1 MTTTTSIIPHLACR
15 HGSEAVTF
23 YEKAFGASPLAI
35 HRTPD
40 GRLMHAALSFG
51 GHMVFVV
58 DEFPEHGG
66 KSPQTLG
73 GTPVTIH
80 MQVSDCD
87 AVFQRAV
94 EAGCL
99 VKMPLEEMFWGD
111 RYGLVED
118 PFGHQWSIAT
128 TVREVTHEEIEKVMA
143 DFPCPENT

>member
-1 MTTTTSIIPHLACR
+1 MSTTTGVIPHLACR
-15 HGSEAVTF
+15 NANEAVTF
-23 YEKAFGASPLAI
+23 YEKAFGASPTAI
-35 HRTPD
+35 HRMPD
-40 GRLMHAALSFG
+40 GRLMHATLSFG

-66 KSPQTLG
+66 KSPQALG

-80 MQVSDCD
+80 LQVTECD

-94 EAGCL
+94 EAGCS
-99 VKMPLEEMFWGD
+99 VRMPLEDMFWGD

-128 TVREVTHEEIEKVMA
+128 TVRSVTPEEIEKAVA
-143 DFPCPENT
+143 HIPCPEHQ